1 MSSKSNASLRTKLT
15 RKIDRGVLKR
25 AREIASRYTIAVE
38 PIDGGYLGRGLEMR
52 GVMADGKTPDACM
65 SQTREALIGAVAV
78 MLEEGARPPAPA
90 SAGTRQEQVNIRLT
104 SEERALFETAAQRH
118 GFRGLSDF
126 LRAAGLRYT
135 DQS

>member
-1 MSSKSNASLRTKLT
+1 MSKESGGSSRTLT
-15 RKIDRGVLKR
+15 RKFDRGVLKR
-25 AREIASRYTIAVE
+25 AGEIAARYTIAIE
-38 PIDGGYLGRGLEMR
+38 PIDGGYLGRGMELR

-65 SQTREALIGAVAV
+65 TQTREALIGAVAV